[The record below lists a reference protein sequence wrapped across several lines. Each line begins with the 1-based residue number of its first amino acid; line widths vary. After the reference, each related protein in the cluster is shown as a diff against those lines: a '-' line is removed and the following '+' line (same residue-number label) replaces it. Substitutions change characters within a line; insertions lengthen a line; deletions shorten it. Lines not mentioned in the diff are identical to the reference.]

1 MLFGF
6 FGVECFKANGM
17 EKRSFPLKHTIPPES
32 LFINILQAAFALKF
46 FCQKNSKP
54 SFN

>member
-17 EKRSFPLKHTIPPES
+17 EKRGFPLEHIISQSGKIDFLAEFQ
-32 LFINILQAAFALKF
+32 L
-46 FCQKNSKP
+46 
-54 SFN
+54 